1 MLVWWL
7 QQKHIQLI
15 NNLWAHSWSVFNGL
29 LFNISSLWRKWIG
42 FLLLDSIYFGC
53 GRFQHDFKGHS
64 PLHGH
69 NERTDHFWKP
79 DPLRFIS
86 AADTCL
92 VEMGHLSPSWPTAL
106 AVTPQ
111 GDLHSLSQVTHW
123 EDIPKRLGVF
133 GPFLSLTLRFLL
145 LKHL

>member
-1 MLVWWL
+1 MSDGFNRSIYNWL
-7 QQKHIQLI
+7 TISELTVSLSLMVYCSI
-15 NNLWAHSWSVFNGL
+15 SVP
-29 LFNISSLWRKWIG
+29 LWRKWIG

-86 AADTCL
+86 VADTCL
-92 VEMGHLSPSWPTAL
+92 VKMGHLSPSWPTAL

-133 GPFLSLTLRFLL
+133 GPFLCLTLRFLL